1 MTLTREEQKSVVKMV
16 MESHQG
22 VTLSEAKTNEDIRE
36 EMKLNLEFYNSLKED
51 FLNEEK
57 TNLEEAEGLVM
68 TFLGA
73 LGSIKD
79 YLTGLK
85 VIKDITVWIQGIIQK
100 LSEKL
105 GPKIDKFIPQKIQ
118 DLAKDGATAVKD
130 FIKWLYTAL
139 SYKGLA
145 TLFARIRYRKYL
157 TKPTDEQI
165 KCMELAAK
173 KVYKWI
179 LITLVVAF
187 VIKLIILAWPTIVAA
202 VAKTATAGAAT
213 AGAAT
218 TGAATTGAATSA
230 AAGST
235 QLAGFTAMF
244 KPLGALLT
252 KVGHGSL
259 FQGVFST
266 LSAGV
271 KAKDVKKISSDIKA
285 KEQEVKGKE
294 IDGFKDAWNYCP
306 LPQKESIEF
315 GRMTQLAGL

>member
-22 VTLSEAKTNEDIRE
+22 ITLSEAKTNEDIRE

-68 TFLGA
+68 TVLGA

-85 VIKDITVWIQGIIQK
+85 VIKDITAWIQGLVQK

-105 GPKIDKFIPQKIQ
+105 GPQIDKFIPQKIQ
-118 DLAKDGATAVKD
+118 DLAKDGVTAVEK
-130 FIKWLYTAL
+130 FVKWLYNTL

-145 TLFARIRYRKYL
+145 KLFARIRYRKFR

-187 VIKLIILAWPTIVAA
+187 VIKFAMIAIPMALKAA
-202 VAKTATAGAAT
+202 AASGTAAAGT
-213 AGAAT
+213 AAT
-218 TGAATTGAATSA
+218 TVQASFATS
-230 AAGST
+230 
-235 QLAGFTAMF
+235 L
-244 KPLGALLT
+244 KPIGAVLSKL
-252 KVGHGSL
+252 GHGSL
-259 FQGVFST
+259 FKGIFST
-266 LSAGV
+266 ASAAI
-271 KAKDVKKISSDIKA
+271 KSKDASKISADIKA
-285 KEQEVKGKE
+285 KEQETKDKE

-315 GRMTQLAGL
+315 NRMTQLAGL